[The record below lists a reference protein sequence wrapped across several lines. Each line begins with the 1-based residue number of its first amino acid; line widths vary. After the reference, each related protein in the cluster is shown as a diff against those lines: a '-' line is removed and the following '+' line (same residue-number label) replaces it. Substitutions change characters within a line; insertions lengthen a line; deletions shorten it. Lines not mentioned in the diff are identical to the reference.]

1 MIRESF
7 VSKLFVALQ
16 LPFVLLAVLDALVRH
31 GLEIV
36 ELALHARLVAVEVDA
51 PICRFFLDRCPL
63 FLREELGE
71 GDLQRAEESDPLD
84 DFELLS
90 HSFVSFVNMA
100 IAFRVAAEPAVAVH
114 EDSLEAKLDTL
125 PETDFDPA

>member
-7 VSKLFVALQ
+7 VSLLFVAMQ

-36 ELALHARLVAVEVDA
+36 ELAFHAGLVAVEVDT

-63 FLREELGE
+63 
-71 GDLQRAEESDPLD
+71 
-84 DFELLS
+84 LL
-90 HSFVSFVNMA
+90 
-100 IAFRVAAEPAVAVH
+100 
-114 EDSLEAKLDTL
+114 
-125 PETDFDPA
+125 